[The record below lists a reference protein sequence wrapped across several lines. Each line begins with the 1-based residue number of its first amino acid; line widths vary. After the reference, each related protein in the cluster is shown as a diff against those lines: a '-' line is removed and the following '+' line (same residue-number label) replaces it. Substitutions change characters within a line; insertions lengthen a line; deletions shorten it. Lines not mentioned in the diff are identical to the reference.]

1 MHEDFTNWANS
12 ELGYEAVLTGSVQDA
27 NKGSRNDVVCF
38 LEPLII
44 FCSKSI
50 VTN

>member
-12 ELGYEAVLTGSVQDA
+12 ELGYEAVLTGPVQDA
-27 NKGSRNDVVCF
+27 NKGSRKQTTSF